1 MEEGE
6 ISVDNADGD
15 SNTSDSS
22 ETWSAHAVAQN
33 QNKISPHQKTPKLA
47 PIKLSIEPKPDPCIS
62 PDYPGKRKR
71 IQHDYRRLSNSGYV
85 EDSVTKRFSSTSDS
99 EVSTSPTPPKMK
111 GKGESLLNGSS
122 GKQNNGTFTFKVKY
136 YVKLLGFQ
144 SQEYVVILSRV

>member
-15 SNTSDSS
+15 SSTSDSL

-33 QNKISPHQKTPKLA
+33 QNKNSPHQKTPKLA
-47 PIKLSIEPKPDPCIS
+47 IKLPIEPKADPCIS

-71 IQHDYRRLSNSGYV
+71 VQHDYRRLSNSGYV
-85 EDSVTKRFSSTSDS
+85 VEDSVTRRFSSTSDS

-111 GKGESLLNGSS
+111 STGEGLLNGTS
-122 GKQNNGTFTFKVKY
+122 GKSY
-136 YVKLLGFQ
+136 IY
-144 SQEYVVILSRV
+144 